1 MRQTDTITAIATSS
15 TNGGI
20 SVIRISGED
29 SLKIIDKI
37 FQSKN
42 GKKQLS
48 KEKSHTIHY
57 GFICDEGKVIDEV
70 IVLLMMEPNSYTKE
84 DVVEID
90 CHGGALTAKTI
101 LEVIIKNGARI
112 AEPGE
117 FTKRAFL
124 NGRIDLTQAEAV
136 IDIINAKNKYALE
149 SSISQLR
156 GSTKNCIISIREKM
170 VKDIAYIE
178 AALDDPEHISLDGFA
193 EELKEKVEGY
203 LSRCEHLLENSENG
217 RIIKEGIK
225 TVIVGKPNVGK
236 SSLMNVLL
244 RQDRAIV
251 TEIPGTT
258 RDVLEEEVRIGEVTL
273 RIMDTAGIRK
283 TEDKVEKI
291 GIDRAKS
298 LTKEADCIIAVFD
311 ASTELDENDREILEE
326 IKDRKGIILL
336 NKSDLQPKTD
346 EKIINSFTDKIVISF
361 SAKEKEGLE
370 KLEEYLQQLFY
381 ENEISFNDEVY
392 ISSMRQKEALL
403 DTVQSLQQV
412 LEGIE
417 MGMSEDFLTIDLV
430 NAYEALGKIVG
441 ETIED
446 DIVDTIFRE
455 FCMGK

>member
-1 MRQTDTITAIATSS
+1 
-15 TNGGI
+15 
-20 SVIRISGED
+20 
-29 SLKIIDKI
+29 
-37 FQSKN
+37 
-42 GKKQLS
+42 
-48 KEKSHTIHY
+48 
-57 GFICDEGKVIDEV
+57 
-70 IVLLMMEPNSYTKE
+70 
-84 DVVEID
+84 
-90 CHGGALTAKTI
+90 
-101 LEVIIKNGARI
+101 
-112 AEPGE
+112 
-117 FTKRAFL
+117 
-124 NGRIDLTQAEAV
+124 
-136 IDIINAKNKYALE
+136 
-149 SSISQLR
+149 
-156 GSTKNCIISIREKM
+156 
-170 VKDIAYIE
+170 
-178 AALDDPEHISLDGFA
+178 
-193 EELKEKVEGY
+193 
-203 LSRCEHLLENSENG
+203 
-217 RIIKEGIK
+217 
-225 TVIVGKPNVGK
+225 
-236 SSLMNVLL
+236 MNVLL

-283 TEDKVEKI
+283 TEDTVEKI

-311 ASTELDENDREILEE
+311 ASSELDENDREILEE

-336 NKSDLQPKTD
+336 NKSDLKQKTD
-346 EKIINSFTDKIVISF
+346 EKVINSFTDKKVISF
-361 SAKEKEGLE
+361 SAKEKDGLE
-370 KLEEYLQQLFY
+370 ELEEYLQQLFY

-403 DTVQSLQQV
+403 DTVQSLKQV